1 MEQFPKADTTRQTM
15 HCKNCGRWPAPDTVH
30 GDHYCERCAG
40 QFLTPDRVDPSQLP
54 RTSAPGNADAVGES
68 PGQTR
73 VTDNHRRRSPVRF
86 SDRRQGNVWRMLHAR

>member
-1 MEQFPKADTTRQTM
+1 MKQFPKADTTLQSV

-54 RTSAPGNADAVGES
+54 QSSAPGNPDAMGES
-68 PGQTR
+68 RSQIR
-73 VTDNHRRRSPVRF
+73 ATDNHRQGSPFRIW
-86 SDRRQGNVWRMLHAR
+86 DRPGALWLMLHAR